1 MPRHKGKLHQKALPL
16 VAVHHLSGERNRVFT
31 LHRRVFRQNEAAK
44 IIRKRLDHAADNR
57 QPPQRQLNR
66 RAQLRQ
72 RRAPPTVRAVQIERA
87 IRRHFLIDAH
97 LHEQTAQNDGER
109 VRDQHP
115 VYRRNQTAHRNGNRL
130 PPFARTRQ
138 RHDGVVHNI
147 LKRTVGDFVHRQC
160 EHAAAVRRRARPAE
174 GCEKV

>member
-87 IRRHFLIDAH
+87 IRRHFLIDTH

-130 PPFARTRQ
+130 PPFARPRQ

-147 LKRTVGDFVHRQC
+147 RSEPSAILFTASANTPRLF
-160 EHAAAVRRRARPAE
+160 ARRARPAE
-174 GCEKV
+174 GREKV